1 MHNDNTPHSRRA
13 SDASVSGITRRQW
26 LQAALALTAAGLTG
40 SLALRALADNPGT
53 APLDTF
59 MTLSEALT
67 GKKGLSRVL
76 GERFLHALQKGSF
89 KTADG
94 LSQLAGALASG
105 SLDADQE
112 NAALSILGAWY
123 LGIVDNVVI
132 TYEEALMFSV
142 VSDTLVIPSYCPN
155 KPGFWAEKPIE
166 RQA

>member
-1 MHNDNTPHSRRA
+1 MHNDNTPQSRRD
-13 SDASVSGITRRQW
+13 SDAAASGITRRQW
-26 LQAALALTAAGLTG
+26 LQGALALTAAGLTG
-40 SLALRALADNPGT
+40 SLALRALADSPGN

-76 GERFLHALQKGSF
+76 GERYLQALQKGSF

-105 SLDADQE
+105 SLSADQE
-112 NAALSILGAWY
+112 ASALTILGAWY

-132 TYEEALMFSV
+132 ACEEALMFDV

-166 RQA
+166 RQV